1 MPTPTQYIVE
11 IESKKSQIYKYD
23 NVMGV
28 EELYNMIVLL
38 SKRGDQWVRSY
49 FDPDQIQSF
58 TYKEKVKWIS
68 FIIDYL
74 ICYTN

>member
-1 MPTPTQYIVE
+1 
-11 IESKKSQIYKYD
+11 
-23 NVMGV
+23 MGV

-58 TYKEKVKWIS
+58 TYKEKS
-68 FIIDYL
+68 
-74 ICYTN
+74 NE

>member
-58 TYKEKVKWIS
+58 TYKEKS
-68 FIIDYL
+68 
-74 ICYTN
+74 NE

>member
-58 TYKEKVKWIS
+58 TYKEKVK
-68 FIIDYL
+68 
-74 ICYTN
+74 

>member
-23 NVMGV
+23 NIMGV

-58 TYKEKVKWIS
+58 TYKEKVK
-68 FIIDYL
+68 
-74 ICYTN
+74 

>member
-11 IESKKSQIYKYD
+11 IESKKSQIYKYN

-58 TYKEKVKWIS
+58 TYKEKVK
-68 FIIDYL
+68 
-74 ICYTN
+74 

>member
-58 TYKEKVKWIS
+58 TYKEKSNHTTEITKEKS
-68 FIIDYL
+68 
-74 ICYTN
+74 NE